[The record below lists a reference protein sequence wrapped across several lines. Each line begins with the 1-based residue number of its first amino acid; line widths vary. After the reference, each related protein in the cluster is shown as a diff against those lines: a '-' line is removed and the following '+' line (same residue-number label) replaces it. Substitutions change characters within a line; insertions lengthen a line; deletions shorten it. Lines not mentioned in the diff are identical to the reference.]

1 MGLCISSLFELALF
15 IKELWWIRT
24 KCLCQS
30 FPSTD
35 PSEPNKLMVWEL
47 LLLFA
52 KQHWIDLLN
61 SVTQTCLIAMS
72 KKHTFQRPLETSKC
86 AFPVFED
93 ETRKQYCCLLNL
105 LILVFIQ
112 TCKDQSSDMQKNRI
126 HLFSNFSSQLC
137 VIHKDKSLNAIVY
150 WRCFSIVL
158 ICCVTGSYLHGDLS
172 TPLNEI
178 QMDIKHRYNVFLYPV
193 YVWFD
198 FFNSKWL
205 IADEIELASGLVG
218 VISVTLQIIPSKKKP
233 EVQTLHLHRALL
245 TTRAGLPISSLL
257 LKYWKTK
264 SICSLVLAGWLNSG
278 QDKSVCLF
286 FNPAYN
292 DFKCFH
298 SQHLL

>member
-15 IKELWWIRT
+15 IKELWWIHT

-93 ETRKQYCCLLNL
+93 ETSKQYCCLLNL

-126 HLFSNFSSQLC
+126 LC
-137 VIHKDKSLNAIVY
+137 SATSPANSVLYTKINLLMLLYIEDASL
-150 WRCFSIVL
+150 L
-158 ICCVTGSYLHGDLS
+158 YLSAVSL
-172 TPLNEI
+172 
-178 QMDIKHRYNVFLYPV
+178 
-193 YVWFD
+193 
-198 FFNSKWL
+198 
-205 IADEIELASGLVG
+205 G
-218 VISVTLQIIPSKKKP
+218 VICMET
-233 EVQTLHLHRALL
+233 
-245 TTRAGLPISSLL
+245 
-257 LKYWKTK
+257 Y
-264 SICSLVLAGWLNSG
+264 
-278 QDKSVCLF
+278 
-286 FNPAYN
+286 
-292 DFKCFH
+292 
-298 SQHLL
+298 QHP